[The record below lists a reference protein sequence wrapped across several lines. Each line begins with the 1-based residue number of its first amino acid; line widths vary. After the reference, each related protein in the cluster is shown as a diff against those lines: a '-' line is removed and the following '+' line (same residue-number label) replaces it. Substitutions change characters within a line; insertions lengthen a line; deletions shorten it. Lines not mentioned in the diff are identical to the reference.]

1 MNKYQKVLNKSVRIN
16 IKLFPKW
23 GNGSFYKRRKLFRKL
38 AKQIYYESR
47 KDGRYDC
54 GDARSVQVFVQ
65 ER

>member
-38 AKQIYYESR
+38 AKQIY
-47 KDGRYDC
+47 
-54 GDARSVQVFVQ
+54 
-65 ER
+65 